1 MAFLKRTALD
11 PGVREMVGKGR
22 VLASGRSD
30 AGQVVGLVDRMVYAD
45 GGGTRELRWQDVD
58 RGHWDDELKVLRWT
72 DVQGNDV
79 TLTLIEAGRIPDLFN
94 ERVDASIACVR
105 KVTLGTG
112 SAVISARRDL
122 ADATAPLIWRV
133 AAGEGLTQQEADGDP
148 LVALEL
154 ERLRA
159 EYDLG

>member
-105 KVTLGTG
+105 TVELGPQGKALTT
-112 SAVISARRDL
+112 ARRDL
-122 ADATAPLIWRV
+122 GDPTAPLIWRV
-133 AAGEGLTQQEADGDP
+133 ASQGGDAATADNP
-148 LVALEL
+148 LVALTL
-154 ERLRA
+154 ERLRD

>member
-1 MAFLKRTALD
+1 MAGPR
-11 PGVREMVGKGR
+11 
-22 VLASGRSD
+22 
-30 AGQVVGLVDRMVYAD
+30 
-45 GGGTRELRWQDVD
+45 
-58 RGHWDDELKVLRWT
+58 
-72 DVQGNDV
+72 
-79 TLTLIEAGRIPDLFN
+79 
-94 ERVDASIACVR
+94 
-105 KVTLGTG
+105 

>member
-1 MAFLKRTALD
+1 MALFGRTTLHPELKPL
-11 PGVREMVGKGR
+11 VGRSR
-22 VLASGRSD
+22 VLAFGSSPD
-30 AGQVVGLVDRMVYAD
+30 GQVVGLVDRLIYTAN
-45 GGGTRELRWQDVD
+45 GAHRQLPWHEVD
-58 RGHWDDELKVLRWT
+58 RGHWDDEHKVLTWT
-72 DVQGNDV
+72 DARGSS
-79 TLTLIEAGRIPDLFN
+79 GRVELSEPGHIPDLFN